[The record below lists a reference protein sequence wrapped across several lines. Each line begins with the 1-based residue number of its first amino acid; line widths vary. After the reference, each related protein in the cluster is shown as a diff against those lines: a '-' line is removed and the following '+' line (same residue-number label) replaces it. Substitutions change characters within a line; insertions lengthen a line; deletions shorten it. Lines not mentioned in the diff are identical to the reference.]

1 MELILIL
8 SLVLSQSPSARQAGS
23 NWHAATFRG
32 ITIGKSKRADMVR
45 LLGQPK
51 WSRTTPGEGD
61 EHGTTWNN
69 YVRVGEFPGP
79 TNVASDSVT
88 GIITRVDFY
97 PQKLS
102 KAEAIKHF
110 GPRYVITRYAF
121 DPCPGDEDEE
131 SIYESPTGPLVSVE
145 YRARGIAISVGYK
158 EMVTKISYVGGPIG
172 SAKAKCG

>member
-1 MELILIL
+1 MKFILIL
-8 SLVLSQSPSARQAGS
+8 GLALSQAPLARQARN
-23 NWHAATFRG
+23 NWHPATFRG

-69 YVRVGEFPGP
+69 YERAGEFPGP
-79 TNVASDSVT
+79 TNVATDSVT
-88 GIITRVDFY
+88 GIVIRIDFY
-97 PQKLS
+97 PQRLS

-121 DPCPGDEDEE
+121 DPCPGAEDEE
-131 SIYESPTGPLVSVE
+131 SIYESPNGPLVSLE
-145 YRARGIAISVGYK
+145 YRGRGIAVSVGYK
-158 EMVTKISYVGGPIG
+158 DMVTKISYVSEPIG
-172 SAKAKCG
+172 SVKSKCK